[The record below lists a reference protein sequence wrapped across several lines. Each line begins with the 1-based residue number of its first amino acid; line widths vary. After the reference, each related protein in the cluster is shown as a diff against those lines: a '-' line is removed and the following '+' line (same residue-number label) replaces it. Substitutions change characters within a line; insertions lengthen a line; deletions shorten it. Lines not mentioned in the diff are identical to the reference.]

1 MQVAS
6 RCLPSVTS
14 CHRVVKGM
22 GQGAGG
28 GGVGDGGRGDQSS
41 IPVLLKPKL
50 PARGCRCFTFMPAG
64 PENINL
70 DCLSF
75 RAVGGT
81 GRATVLG
88 GPQKRLALCY
98 SV

>member
-1 MQVAS
+1 M
-6 RCLPSVTS
+6 L
-14 CHRVVKGM
+14 
-22 GQGAGG
+22 QGRQGNGARGWGG
-28 GGVGDGGRGDQSS
+28 GGGRGWGEGGS
-41 IPVLLKPKL
+41 VLNSCMKPKL

-88 GPQKRLALCY
+88 GPPEKTCLVL
-98 SV
+98 